1 MIPSGRSW
9 RPGYATA
16 GTLKRIVA
24 PSAAARAPKPIPRV
38 LTPVRPLH
46 SATPPTP
53 QPTAPG
59 VAPDAKPIKVVT
71 AYAFAAKPR
80 DSASEDS
87 APALQGRID
96 PNSELGRWR
105 QALLKG
111 GDAGEDA
118 LMVSRQS
125 DHAVLIGVA
134 DGVGGW
140 TESGIDPAHFSNAL
154 LHYATMFA
162 ENYTSVPAPRTI
174 LEHAFEQVK
183 DNAKIEAGSSTACL
197 VRLDAA
203 QGRLS
208 SANLGDSGFVLLR
221 PDPQSAE
228 GRMQVV
234 FSSVPQ
240 LYGFNCPYQLAKVPH
255 SMQQSGSLS
264 NQPSDAAL
272 HELDLQRGDMVMVMT
287 DGFLDNVHC
296 QLPPKESLT
305 PDAPQR
311 PELLQ
316 LIDMLQDKHCEHWQ
330 TIKKPGATASDE
342 KQDFTNVVASTLM
355 QYARLCQMTE
365 EKVSPFQLDAARY
378 GIHYPGGKVDDIALV
393 CATVV

>member
-1 MIPSGRSW
+1 
-9 RPGYATA
+9 
-16 GTLKRIVA
+16 
-24 PSAAARAPKPIPRV
+24 
-38 LTPVRPLH
+38 
-46 SATPPTP
+46 
-53 QPTAPG
+53 
-59 VAPDAKPIKVVT
+59 
-71 AYAFAAKPR
+71 
-80 DSASEDS
+80 
-87 APALQGRID
+87 
-96 PNSELGRWR
+96 
-105 QALLKG
+105 
-111 GDAGEDA
+111 
-118 LMVSRQS
+118 
-125 DHAVLIGVA
+125 
-134 DGVGGW
+134 
-140 TESGIDPAHFSNAL
+140 
-154 LHYATMFA
+154 
-162 ENYTSVPAPRTI
+162 
-174 LEHAFEQVK
+174 
-183 DNAKIEAGSSTACL
+183 
-197 VRLDAA
+197 
-203 QGRLS
+203 
-208 SANLGDSGFVLLR
+208 
-221 PDPQSAE
+221 
-228 GRMQVV
+228 
-234 FSSVPQ
+234 
-240 LYGFNCPYQLAKVPH
+240 
-255 SMQQSGSLS
+255 MQQSGSLS